1 MLSNTKKELSRLE
14 SSLHEKMHNN
24 SGGSGN
30 HSEDDKKGDDQD
42 RKDWQYIM
50 PTFSYFKPFNPL
62 SFYLLL
68 LFSLKSGESNYFFS
82 KICFNAYI
90 SI

>member
-1 MLSNTKKELSRLE
+1 MMFLISQLHTLESMLSNTKKELSRLE

-42 RKDWQYIM
+42 RKD
-50 PTFSYFKPFNPL
+50 
-62 SFYLLL
+62 
-68 LFSLKSGESNYFFS
+68 
-82 KICFNAYI
+82 
-90 SI
+90 